1 MSRQVPT
8 WLALAGCTGS
18 LVLGAA
24 GFAGRSAQAQNQ
36 KPAAEPAP
44 KEYTYLPEGYSE
56 VHFPS
61 RAEWQALQFT
71 AICAG
76 SMGLTDN
83 FSRKQATCKPFPTH
97 LDVTQDLI
105 PRPQWKHSLP
115 GGKFSAPPA
124 VVKPAIVEATK
135 VTLEDLRRFFP
146 EIKETD
152 VRVRIFVEGDSV
164 GVYEKGKLTL
174 NVEKQ

>member
-1 MSRQVPT
+1 MTRQVPV
-8 WLALAGCTGS
+8 WFALTACAGS
-18 LVLGAA
+18 LLLGAI
-24 GFAGRSAQAQNQ
+24 GFAGRGAHAQDK
-36 KPAAEPAP
+36 KPTAEPAP

-76 SMGLTDN
+76 GSGLTDH
-83 FSRKQATCKPFPTH
+83 FSRKQAVCKPFPNH
-97 LDVTQDLI
+97 LDLYVDLV
-105 PRPQWKHSLP
+105 PRPLWKHSLP

-124 VVKPAIVEATK
+124 VVKPALLEATK
-135 VTLEDLRRFFP
+135 VSLGDLRGFFP
-146 EIKETD
+146 EIKDSE
-152 VRVRIFVEGDSV
+152 VRVRIAIEGDSV
-164 GVYEKGKLTL
+164 GVFEKGKLTL